1 MSNDKLQR
9 INNDK
14 LELLRKKQEL
24 VLKKE
29 EELKQLN
36 PRSRTNTVRPYQ
48 GTVFLL
54 MDCSNSMDWHN
65 STKIIQAKNGAVGFA
80 QQAIEKGYRIG
91 VVRFSSNSDVILDPS
106 SDIEVIRG
114 AVERLEVHGGTNM
127 AAAIEDAIIQLKACI
142 GERVMCI
149 VTDGQPDNAE
159 GAYSAARLAKREKID
174 IITIGT
180 DDADL
185 AFLEEIATRRDLAMK
200 VERKMLQQAIIDAS
214 KLLPGKPL

>member
-9 INNDK
+9 INSDK

-24 VLKKE
+24 ALKKE
-29 EELKQLN
+29 EELKQRN
-36 PRSRTNTVRPYQ
+36 HRSSTNADRPYQ
-48 GTVFLL
+48 GTVFLM
-54 MDCSNSMDWHN
+54 MDCSNSMEWPD
-65 STKIIQAKNGAVGFA
+65 TKIIQAKNGAVGFA

-91 VVRFSSNSDVILDPS
+91 VIRFSTD
-106 SDIEVIRG
+106 SDIVLESSNKIG
-114 AVERLEVHGGTNM
+114 DIKSAVERLEVYGGTNM
-127 AAAIEDAIIQLKACI
+127 AAAIGDAVIQLKACL

-149 VTDGQPDNAE
+149 VTDGQPDNVEDAH
-159 GAYSAARLAKREKID
+159 SAARQAKREKID

-185 AFLEEIATRRDLAMK
+185 AFLEEIATRKDLAMK

-214 KLLPGKPL
+214 KLLPGKHQ